1 MEIFSNHK
9 RLYCT
14 ATGLFIL
21 LTIVVTI
28 LPAIDNQQD
37 SDYVSLEQENQLTPE
52 QIEGKKVYISN
63 GCVACH
69 TQQVRNIDMDKTW
82 GDRPGLPTD
91 YANNHRMSFWM
102 NTATLMGTERTGP
115 DLTNIGVRQPSKDW
129 HLLHLYQPRATVPQS
144 IMPAYKF
151 LFEIK
156 AKPGKNDVI
165 VNLPDEYALKKDQ
178 VVVAT
183 KDALNLVAYLQS
195 LKQKKL
201 PDGTPAR
208 EFLYKSEK
216 TSTTG
221 NSETSTAL
229 NGSDLYAA
237 NCMSCHQQNGEGVKG
252 AFPALKNSPIVI
264 NDNPEMIVNIIM
276 QGYNPRPEFAEMPAI
291 GQNNNLTAEEI
302 TAIINHERT
311 SWGNKA
317 RKVTVAEVIK
327 IMEAIKSEQKPLP

>member
-9 RLYCT
+9 RLYYT
-14 ATGLFIL
+14 ATGLFVL

-28 LPAIDNQQD
+28 LPAINNQQD
-37 SDYVSLEQENQLTPE
+37 SDYISLEPGNQLTPE
-52 QIEGKKVYISN
+52 QLEGKKIYIAN

-115 DLTNIGVRQPSKDW
+115 DLTNIGVRQPSLDW
-129 HLLHLYQPRATVPQS
+129 HLLHLYQPRAAVPQS
-144 IMPAYKF
+144 IMPSYKF

-156 AKPGKNDVI
+156 AKPNKNDVI
-165 VNLPDEYALKKDQ
+165 VNLPDEYAVKNGQ
-178 VVVAT
+178 VVAT
-183 KDALNLVAYLQS
+183 KEALNLVAYLQS

-201 PDGTPAR
+201 PDGTPVR

-216 TSTTG
+216 TTATGSAATT
-221 NSETSTAL
+221 NAL

-237 NCMSCHQQNGEGVKG
+237 NCMACHQQNGQGVKG
-252 AFPALKNSPIVI
+252 AFPPLKDSPIVN

-276 QGYNPRPEFAEMPAI
+276 QGYNPRPEFAEMPPI
-291 GQNNNLTAEEI
+291 GKNNNLSAEEI

-317 RKVTVAEVIK
+317 RKVSVEEVKK
-327 IMEAIKSEQKPLP
+327 IIESINSEQKLLP